1 MTQDQQDKKVSEFEQ
16 LETKESGFIAEL
28 WDFLKH
34 NNKWWLLP
42 MILVLLGLGALI
54 MLSGTAV
61 APFIYTLF

>member
-16 LETKESGFIAEL
+16 LETKEIGFIAEL
-28 WDFLKH
+28 WEFLKH

-42 MILVLLGLGALI
+42 MILVLLGLGAFI